1 LKLQII
7 QHHAAEGPGNILQWA
22 QARALDVEVF
32 HSSQLPGADASP
44 TILLGGPD
52 SLTSAEGITQSLTH
66 ELAWLT
72 QKHALG
78 APLLGICLGAQLLA
92 KCLGA
97 QVHPLAA
104 PELGWCDV
112 SFDDGQTRAVLQWHE
127 DHFTLPPGAQ
137 LRASSAAC
145 PQQVFQMSE
154 KLFGVQFHPEW
165 NQASVAELNA
175 FFGAQSPLL
184 AVGKND
190 AARFQAV
197 QTWFFALLD
206 QWCSGWAQT

>member
-22 QARALDVEVF
+22 QARALDVQIF
-32 HSSQLPGADASP
+32 HSGQLPGADASP

-52 SLTSAEGITQSLTH
+52 SLTPAQSLKQSLVH

-72 QKHALG
+72 EKHALG
-78 APLLGICLGAQLLA
+78 APVLGICLGAQLLA
-92 KCLGA
+92 KSLGA
-97 QVHPLAA
+97 QVQPLSA

-127 DHFTLPPGAQ
+127 DHFTLP
-137 LRASSAAC
+137 
-145 PQQVFQMSE
+145 
-154 KLFGVQFHPEW
+154 LFGVQFHPEW

-184 AVGKND
+184 AVGPND
-190 AARFQAV
+190 AARFHAIQV
-197 QTWFFALLD
+197 WFFALLD
-206 QWCSGWAQT
+206 QWRSGWAQT